1 MEMIGFEVDS
11 EPIYEA
17 ARRELTQH
25 ATPTK
30 IATPHHI
37 DTIWME
43 ERFKHHVVMHAH
55 RGRRG
60 RKVRTL
66 RTHRGFILQAT
77 FGGDL
82 EPVQLNVFGPKYA
95 RVSDWMR
102 LLREDK
108 AWSLELQMCQA
119 TSLAP
124 PVPIEMRRKP
134 SYKTRRREDEDY
146 TDRLTEIP
154 PKADSKWWRS
164 CRITRSP
171 LSCTKVLIH
180 LTLIGMIAV
189 SVISNSGAQSKS
201 RAAQKFGSGASF
213 RDCAN
218 CPEMVVV
225 AAGTFTMGS
234 PASERGHQ
242 GSESPQHQVTIAKPI
257 AVSKLP
263 VTFANGMPASMAAA
277 AMVIAPMI
285 RGGAAKIAPL
295 SISGGMTPKP
305 TLPGYRQRRDCTTGC
320 CPRPSEN
327 M

>member
-1 MEMIGFEVDS
+1 MFCARRLRPGSRRLPNKPSGESFERAQRRGGDQYETCCEDILSSAAGDAGLTPDARAELTAMLQRSELEGRLGGSFDHWQGKIADFCLKMEMIGFEVDS

-95 RVSDWMR
+95 RVSDWMG

-108 AWSLELQMCQA
+108 AWSLELRD
-119 TSLAP
+119 
-124 PVPIEMRRKP
+124 VPGYEP
-134 SYKTRRREDEDY
+134 
-146 TDRLTEIP
+146 
-154 PKADSKWWRS
+154 
-164 CRITRSP
+164 
-171 LSCTKVLIH
+171 
-180 LTLIGMIAV
+180 
-189 SVISNSGAQSKS
+189 
-201 RAAQKFGSGASF
+201 GASRSD
-213 RDCAN
+213 RDAQETLLQN
-218 CPEMVVV
+218 
-225 AAGTFTMGS
+225 
-234 PASERGHQ
+234 ASKRG
-242 GSESPQHQVTIAKPI
+242 
-257 AVSKLP
+257 
-263 VTFANGMPASMAAA
+263 
-277 AMVIAPMI
+277 
-285 RGGAAKIAPL
+285 
-295 SISGGMTPKP
+295 
-305 TLPGYRQRRDCTTGC
+305 
-320 CPRPSEN
+320 
-327 M
+327 